1 MIEDLRGPWV
11 LIVQLSDAGDYRYTA
26 ASYDDLA
33 PAQRDLTRARRYA
46 ALNAADRS
54 YGEYRTFEFG
64 LQWIESAADIE
75 DAALYRAVG
84 ADGEPSRL

>member
-1 MIEDLRGPWV
+1 MNRDLRGPWV
-11 LIVQLSDAGDYRYTA
+11 LIVDVANQDGYSYTA

-33 PAQRDLTRARRYA
+33 RAQRDLTRARRYA

-54 YGEYRTFEFG
+54 YGEYRSFPFG
-64 LQWIESAADIE
+64 DQWLESAADIE

-84 ADGEPSRL
+84 DDGEPSRL